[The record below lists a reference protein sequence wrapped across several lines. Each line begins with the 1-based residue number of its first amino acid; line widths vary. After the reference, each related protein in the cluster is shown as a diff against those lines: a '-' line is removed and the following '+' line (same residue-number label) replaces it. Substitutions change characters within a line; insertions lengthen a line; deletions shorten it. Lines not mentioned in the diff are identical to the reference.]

1 MVANHSTSAC
11 IYDVRMSK
19 KNDLGDFNWS
29 VKFCCHV
36 WMVGSELNVKGMKA
50 WIDPTVHP
58 WAFLGTP
65 VKHHLNTTAYPSIAA
80 DHVHPCMTTV
90 HPSIF

>member
-1 MVANHSTSAC
+1 MVENHSTSEC

-19 KNDLGDFNWS
+19 KNDLGDFNLS

-36 WMVGSELNVKGMKA
+36 WMVGSELNVKGMAA

-58 WAFLGTP
+58 RVFLGTP
-65 VKHHLNTTAYPSIAA
+65 W
-80 DHVHPCMTTV
+80 DC
-90 HPSIF
+90 